1 MIYIELEFFLKIKLG
16 QATYLRNPHIYIY
29 IYKRLRKM
37 IKKGVQISH
46 VRNFQ
51 IKL

>member
-29 IYKRLRKM
+29 IRLRKM

>member
-29 IYKRLRKM
+29 TTKKND
-37 IKKGVQISH
+37 KKGCTNITC
-46 VRNFQ
+46 
-51 IKL
+51 